1 MKRIEDGIGEDEEME
16 DWQRLSLYKKRKA
29 LEAESGQKKNLKMA
43 DLEDFTAQEIET
55 DIDLQILRHKK
66 LKQNELD

>member
-29 LEAESGQKKNLKMA
+29 LEAESG
-43 DLEDFTAQEIET
+43 
-55 DIDLQILRHKK
+55 
-66 LKQNELD
+66 